1 MVTIRVMFCIP
12 FHLLR
17 HGIRPGILQVQFSAI
32 ETRSDDA
39 DDDDTLDSSVI
50 AYIYD
55 SQILEFRRIHSILK
69 KIAVIKIH
77 EASFQSREPV

>member
-1 MVTIRVMFCIP
+1 MVTIRVMFCIL

-32 ETRSDDA
+32 ETRSDDDDD

-50 AYIYD
+50 AYMTAKYLN
-55 SQILEFRRIHSILK
+55 LEGFNPQKDCRH
-69 KIAVIKIH
+69 
-77 EASFQSREPV
+77 QNT

>member
-32 ETRSDDA
+32 ETRSDDDD

-50 AYIYD
+50 AYMTAKYLN
-55 SQILEFRRIHSILK
+55 LESSNPEK
-69 KIAVIKIH
+69 DCGY
-77 EASFQSREPV
+77 QNT